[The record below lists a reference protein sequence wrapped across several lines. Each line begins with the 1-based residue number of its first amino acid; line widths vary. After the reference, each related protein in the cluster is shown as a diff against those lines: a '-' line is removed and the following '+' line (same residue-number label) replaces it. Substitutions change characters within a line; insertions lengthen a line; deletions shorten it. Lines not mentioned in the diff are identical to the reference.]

1 MNYVQPL
8 ASEGHLLRVAT
19 LTIVVYVLTANR
31 IVAQTP
37 DTGAVAQPRRTNDP
51 VQQAAIE
58 QAIGKSPSVL
68 LRLDS
73 GGVKRRLPKLGK
85 DHYEKL
91 ANRKQPTPQE
101 KARSDSTFAEI
112 KKWVNAPATERKDTT
127 SH

>member
-1 MNYVQPL
+1 M
-8 ASEGHLLRVAT
+8 LRVAT

-58 QAIGKSPSVL
+58 QAIGKSPSVM

-73 GGVKRRLPKLGK
+73 GGVKRGLPTLGK

-101 KARSDSTFAEI
+101 KAKSDSVFAEI
-112 KKWVNAPATERKDTT
+112 RKRIDAMGTEPKDTT